1 MTQRERERKKEW
13 KRSSGSGVDS
23 ERQKASGS
31 AGESGMWVVWD
42 FINFF
47 FLTVRYVS
55 WDFRYVSNLGGS
67 KLNIYGLDLEFWIGF
82 GFGIWLD

>member
-1 MTQRERERKKEW
+1 MD
-13 KRSSGSGVDS
+13 G
-23 ERQKASGS
+23 ERQGASGS
-31 AGESGMWVVWD
+31 AGEPGMWVVWD
-42 FINFF
+42 FIIFFF

-82 GFGIWLD
+82 GFGIGLD